1 MTLHTSPEHQQGFK
15 ASTVV
20 RLKKS
25 VLVLGILITA
35 LGSTACS
42 PPIGV
47 TKVSPEKA
55 YTIATHSP
63 LSGDEASNA
72 ASTVLQR
79 FDLTDLYQKDPRAA
93 LHQLHQNALK
103 DDRRDI
109 LFALAELNYSWAKTL
124 PMKADPKAGQ
134 PAASDVYLASVVY
147 AYLYL
152 LGEGIEPLP
161 TAYDNRF
168 REACELY
175 NRSLDQAF
183 RSPVDENLVFA
194 DQTRVLPE
202 FSLAIDVQTDDL
214 RWKLEEFEHLVPAD
228 AYEVFGFT
236 SHNRTAGL
244 GAPILGVTRKSSK
257 APNGGVLPITAF
269 LQLKGNL
276 KAITQGKSKGTLDLI
291 SSYDD
296 VDVVVNGLTVPL
308 QTDSTTPLAY
318 RLNDKDLWN
327 IGLKRFI
334 FGEEIEKNVFF
345 IQAYQPGRIPVVL
358 VHGTGSSPVWWAEM
372 VNTLRADPLIR
383 SKYQFWFY
391 EYASSR
397 PVPASAADLR
407 DTLTNMVNKLDPNH
421 QDPAMEQMVVM
432 GHSQGGLLTHMT
444 AIDPGDSL
452 WKAISDK
459 PFKEFKAD
467 PMIKEGFER
476 ALFFNH
482 LPFVKRV
489 VFISTPHRGSFLTED
504 WVRKLTRAVVGS
516 PMKFITNM
524 SSKWREVSAQLKI
537 PDDLKDE
544 APTAVDGM
552 NVNSPVM
559 AQVASLPLAPGIT
572 GHSIIPVLPGMDI
585 KSGNDGVVEYKSAH
599 IEGVESEFIVRTHH
613 GAQGNPIAIDEVRRI
628 LRKHC
633 DGLPKVCGTETTTMV
648 PLKP

>member
-1 MTLHTSPEHQQGFK
+1 MIHRTTKHPLGLRTLC
-15 ASTVV
+15 AA
-20 RLKKS
+20 
-25 VLVLGILITA
+25 ILQKNGLHVA
-35 LGSTACS
+35 LIAAAFGLTGCA

-47 TKVSPEKA
+47 TKVSPDKA
-55 YTIATHSP
+55 YELATRNP
-63 LSGDEASNA
+63 LSGDDNSDGAL
-72 ASTVLQR
+72 TVLQR
-79 FDLTDLYQKDPRAA
+79 FDLTDLYKKDPRAA
-93 LHQLHQNALK
+93 LHQLHLNALK

-109 LFALAELNYSWAKTL
+109 LFALAELNFSWAKTL
-124 PMKADPKAGQ
+124 PLTAERNSGL
-134 PAASDVYLASVVY
+134 PAAGDAYLQSAVY

-152 LGEGIEPLP
+152 LGEGKESLP
-161 TAYDNRF
+161 SAYDNRF

-183 RSPVDENLVFA
+183 RSTVDDSLVFS

-202 FSLAIDVQTDDL
+202 FRLAIDVKTDDL
-214 RWKLEEFEHLVPAD
+214 HWKFEEFEHLVPAD
-228 AYEVFGFT
+228 AFDVFGFT

-244 GAPILGVTRKSSK
+244 GTPILGVTRTSSK

-269 LQLKGNL
+269 LQINGNL
-276 KAITQGKSKGTLDLI
+276 NAVSQGKAKGTLDLI

-296 VDVVVNGLTVPL
+296 VDVVVNGRTVPL

-318 RLNDKDLWN
+318 RLNDKALWN

-334 FGEEIEKNVFF
+334 FGEEIEKNILF

-358 VHGTGSSPVWWAEM
+358 VHGTGGSPVWWAEM

-383 SKYQFWFY
+383 MKYQFWFY
-391 EYASSR
+391 EYSSSR

-407 DTLTNMVNKLDPNH
+407 DTLTNMVHQLDPQH
-421 QDPAMEQMVVM
+421 QDPAMQQMVVI

-444 AIDPGDSL
+444 AIDSGDAL

-459 PFKEFKAD
+459 PFKEFTAD
-467 PMIKEGFER
+467 PMIKEGFRR

-504 WVRKLTRAVVGS
+504 WVRKLTRQVVGS

-524 SSKWREVSAQLKI
+524 SSKWREVSAQLNL
-537 PDDLKDE
+537 PEDLKDE

-552 NVNSPVM
+552 SVKSPVM
-559 AQVASLPLAPGIT
+559 SKVAGLPLAPGIT

-599 IEGVESEFIVRTHH
+599 IEGVESEFVVRTHH

-628 LRKHC
+628 LHKHC
-633 DGLPKVCGTETTTMV
+633 DGLPNLCGTEASNGIT
-648 PLKP
+648 P